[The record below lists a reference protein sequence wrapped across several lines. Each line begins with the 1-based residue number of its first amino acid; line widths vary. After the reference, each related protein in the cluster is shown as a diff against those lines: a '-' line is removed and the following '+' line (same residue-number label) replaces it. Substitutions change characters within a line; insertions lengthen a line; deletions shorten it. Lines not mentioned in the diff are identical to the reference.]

1 MNRKKKTFYL
11 MLLFL
16 CMGLRSYSQR
26 YSSSI
31 NSQYRTYKDITYLEM
46 GSWEGKLDIYSR
58 QDTEE
63 PQPTLI
69 WIHGGSSMRGSK
81 EYSMFNLLPYLEK
94 GFNVIN
100 IEHRYPG
107 LTLAP
112 AALQNSW
119 CALNWI
125 YQNAQEYNVDT
136 TRLVISGASSGG
148 WFAIASAMTKKFND
162 WDEPCPGSEHPPVAA
177 VVNWFGNWD
186 LADVLEGT
194 NVKSYA
200 SGWVRNLPN
209 PMEVAKSLYPI
220 PFDGRAVPSI
230 SIHGDA
236 DNVVPYT
243 QSVRLHEAL
252 KSEGIASELVTI
264 QGGRHG
270 GFSLAE
276 NEKAYKAIWVF
287 LDELGITPD

>member
-1 MNRKKKTFYL
+1 MNRKRKTFYL
-11 MLLFL
+11 MVLFIS
-16 CMGLRSYSQR
+16 MALRSYSQQ

-31 NSQYRTYKDITYLEM
+31 NSQYRIYKDITYLEM

-58 QDTEE
+58 QDTQE

-81 EYSMFNLLPYLEK
+81 EYSLFSLLPYLEK

-100 IEHRYPG
+100 VEHRYPG

-148 WFAIASAMTKKFND
+148 WFAIASAMTRKFND
-162 WDEPCPGSEHPPVAA
+162 WDEPCPGSEQPTIAA

-186 LADVLEGT
+186 LEDVLEGP

-209 PMEVAKSLYPI
+209 PMEVAKYLSPI
-220 PFDGRAVPSI
+220 PFNGRAVPSI

-252 KSEGIASELVTI
+252 KSEGIAEELVTI

-270 GFSLAE
+270 RFSLAE

>member
-1 MNRKKKTFYL
+1 MNRKRKTFYL
-11 MLLFL
+11 MVLFIS
-16 CMGLRSYSQR
+16 MALRSYSQQ

-31 NSQYRTYKDITYLEM
+31 NSQYRIYKDITYLEM

-58 QDTEE
+58 QDTQE

-81 EYSMFNLLPYLEK
+81 EYSLFSLLPYLEK

-100 IEHRYPG
+100 VEHRYPG

-148 WFAIASAMTKKFND
+148 WFAVASAMTRKFND
-162 WDEPCPGSEHPPVAA
+162 WDGPCPGSEQPTVAA

-186 LADVLEGT
+186 LEDVLEGP

-209 PMEVAKSLYPI
+209 PMEVAKSLSPI
-220 PFDGRAVPSI
+220 PFNGRAVPSI

-236 DNVVPYT
+236 DNIVPYT

-252 KSEGIASELVTI
+252 KLEGIAEELVTI

-270 GFSLAE
+270 RFSLAE
-276 NEKAYKAIWVF
+276 NEKAYKAIWIF

>member
-1 MNRKKKTFYL
+1 

-100 IEHRYPG
+100 VEHRYPG

-112 AALQNSW
+112 AALQNS
-119 CALNWI
+119 
-125 YQNAQEYNVDT
+125 
-136 TRLVISGASSGG
+136 
-148 WFAIASAMTKKFND
+148 
-162 WDEPCPGSEHPPVAA
+162 
-177 VVNWFGNWD
+177 
-186 LADVLEGT
+186 
-194 NVKSYA
+194 
-200 SGWVRNLPN
+200 
-209 PMEVAKSLYPI
+209 
-220 PFDGRAVPSI
+220 
-230 SIHGDA
+230 
-236 DNVVPYT
+236 
-243 QSVRLHEAL
+243 
-252 KSEGIASELVTI
+252 
-264 QGGRHG
+264 
-270 GFSLAE
+270 
-276 NEKAYKAIWVF
+276 
-287 LDELGITPD
+287 

>member
-1 MNRKKKTFYL
+1 MNRKRKTFYL
-11 MLLFL
+11 MVLFL
-16 CMGLRSYSQR
+16 SMALRSYSQQ

-31 NSQYRTYKDITYLEM
+31 NSQYRIYKDITYLEM
-46 GSWEGKLDIYSR
+46 GSWKGKLDIYSR
-58 QDTEE
+58 QDTQE

-69 WIHGGSSMRGSK
+69 WIHGGGSMRGSK
-81 EYSMFNLLPYLEK
+81 EYSLFSLLPYLEK

-100 IEHRYPG
+100 VEHRYPG

-148 WFAIASAMTKKFND
+148 WFAVASAMTRKFND
-162 WDEPCPGSEHPPVAA
+162 WDEPCPGSEQPTVAA

-186 LADVLEGT
+186 LADVLEGP

-209 PMEVAKSLYPI
+209 PMEVAKSLSPI
-220 PFDGRAVPSI
+220 PFNGRAVPSI

-252 KSEGIASELVTI
+252 KSEGIAEELVTI
-264 QGGRHG
+264 QGGSHG
-270 GFSLAE
+270 RFSLAE

-287 LDELGITPD
+287 LDKLGITPD